1 MPPSKFQCVAM
12 SGARMAGIED
22 VRVSAEQPDEHRVGR
37 SWKGGALTLSALKAA
52 LAIENGERSR
62 KFSQRRRA
70 YFRLAWHSAPT
81 GICERRS
88 IANAPG
94 RLPHRLSRCV

>member
-1 MPPSKFQCVAM
+1 M
-12 SGARMAGIED
+12 GD
-22 VRVSAEQPDEHRVGR
+22 
-37 SWKGGALTLSALKAA
+37 ALTLPALKAA

-62 KFSQRRRA
+62 EFGQERRRA
-70 YFRLAWHSAPT
+70 YFIITWHSAPT

-94 RLPHRLSRCV
+94 RLPHRLSRCA